1 MRLGAYFIPLDYDEF
16 LASVR
21 TAERAGYE
29 RAWVCDSPMI
39 WQDPYVYM
47 TGGLHVTERLRFGTA
62 VTNPV
67 TRHFAV
73 TASAHAT
80 LESIHP
86 GRVVL
91 GIGRGDSA
99 IRTLGLKPARIAEM
113 ERVVASLRTLSG
125 GAPLDLGS
133 RTVRITWAEHPI
145 PIMVGGTGP
154 RTMRMAGAL
163 ADVVTLE
170 VGANPDAVRW
180 AVEHVRRGAE
190 QAGRDPAAVEVVA
203 LCGMWVSDD
212 LREAR
217 ERCRWAPASG
227 ANHIAEV
234 AHNNPD
240 HGMPAALTRIL
251 ELRAAAAPPSGSER
265 NVGLPSLDGSYDY
278 YEGHCLNDADHARW
292 IPDEVI
298 DDFALAGSAD
308 AVLGRIRAL
317 AALGVDEVA
326 AAFLGGEHEQM
337 RIVGEQLIP
346 RLAAIEAVKSPGSYA
361 PPP

>member
-1 MRLGAYFIPLDYDEF
+1 MKLGAYFLPLDYGEF

-21 TAERAGYE
+21 TAEDSGYT

-47 TGGLHVTERLRFGTA
+47 AGGLHATERLVFGTA

-99 IRTLGLKPARIAEM
+99 IRTLGLKPARISEM
-113 ERVVASLRTLSG
+113 ERVVASLRTLTA
-125 GAPLDLGS
+125 GAPLDLDGKQ
-133 RTVRITWAEHPI
+133 VRITWAERPV
-145 PIMVGGTGP
+145 PIMIGGTGP

-170 VGANPDAVRW
+170 VGVNPDAVRW
-180 AVEHVRRGAE
+180 AVENVRRGAE
-190 QAGRDPAAVEVVA
+190 QAGRDPAEVEVVV
-203 LCGMWVSDD
+203 LCGMWISEDP
-212 LREAR
+212 REAR

-240 HGMPAALTRIL
+240 HGMPSALTRIL
-251 ELRAAAAPPSGSER
+251 ELRARATAPSGSGPAA
-265 NVGLPSLDGSYDY
+265 GLPSLDGSYDY
-278 YEGHCLNDADHARW
+278 YEGHCVNGAEHAAW
-292 IPDEVI
+292 IPDELI
-298 DDFALAGSAD
+298 DDFALAGD
-308 AVLGRIRAL
+308 AETILGRIRAL
-317 AALGVDEVA
+317 AALGVDEIA

-337 RIVGEQLIP
+337 RAVGERLIP
-346 RLAAIEAVKSPGSYA
+346 GLGPIPFT
-361 PPP
+361 